1 MRRDGLSRS
10 SSVIQVSSI
19 RSWMMISTR
28 NSAKATIEEIRV
40 SSEDHD
46 LFFKLL
52 SLVMVWRPAVTNWQ
66 GSSQGINVRIWQS
79 YKGMGNPS
87 LCCQ

>member
-10 SSVIQVSSI
+10 SSAIQVSSI

-40 SSEDHD
+40 SSEDQD
-46 LFFKLL
+46 LFFKLYHWL
-52 SLVMVWRPAVTNWQ
+52 WSGDQL
-66 GSSQGINVRIWQS
+66 
-79 YKGMGNPS
+79 
-87 LCCQ
+87 